1 MNAESEKSVNQLR
14 KIMDEGDE
22 LRKFIRPKEAIRI
35 YSLSRTFIEEIAK
48 KSGAMYKIGK
58 VVLINVKVSL
68 HNGIFR
74 KHERAN
80 DSFCCLPFSLRASGL
95 TVVKGQS

>member
-58 VVLINVKVSL
+58 VVLINVKGFEDYLEKHRLVT
-68 HNGIFR
+68 IFV
-74 KHERAN
+74 HI
-80 DSFCCLPFSLRASGL
+80 F
-95 TVVKGQS
+95 